1 MNTYEKIFVIGS
13 NKTGTSSLHG
23 LFLKNGFSSQH
34 GLDWELEKYQCFSD
48 GIYNHTH
55 NNTYKNCYE
64 KFPNSLFIL
73 NTRPLY
79 NWLYSRANHSC
90 IYKFGK
96 MKEGWP
102 PSYEAYLDWINWRT
116 NYYNEILN
124 YFIDMPNK
132 LIICN
137 IEKPNWEDFVLSF
150 IDIHEKDSSPCR
162 RNKTKNIKIKE
173 EETVLIKEKIEEV
186 FSKNNIDKNNLLP
199 KNSYIS
205 LYKSFL

>member
-23 LFLKNGFSSQH
+23 LFLKNGFNSQH

-48 GIYNHTH
+48 GIYNNTH

-90 IYKFGK
+90 RYKLGK

-102 PSYEAYLDWINWRT
+102 PSYDVYLDWVNWRT
-116 NYYNEILN
+116 DYYNEILN
-124 YFIDMPNK
+124 YFVDMPNQ

-150 IDIHEKDSSPCR
+150 IDINKKDTSPCR
-162 RNKTKNIKIKE
+162 RNKTKQSEIKE
-173 EETVLIKEKIEEV
+173 EETTLIKEKIEEV

-199 KNSYIS
+199 DNNYIS
-205 LYKSFL
+205 LYKCFL